1 MVKLSTHL
9 ASGTVQMYPV
19 MMMLTS
25 WLRKILNLLK
35 SWFTVKKKNEE
46 KNIKQTY
53 SRAIQIKNKT
63 ADI

>member
-1 MVKLSTHL
+1 
-9 ASGTVQMYPV
+9 MYPV

-25 WLRKILNLLK
+25 WLRKFLNLLK